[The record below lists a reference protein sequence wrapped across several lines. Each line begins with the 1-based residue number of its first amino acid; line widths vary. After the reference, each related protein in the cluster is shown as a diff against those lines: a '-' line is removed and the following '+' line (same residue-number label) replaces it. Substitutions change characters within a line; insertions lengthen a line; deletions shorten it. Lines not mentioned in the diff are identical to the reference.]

1 LEVCVPPRIAHSV
14 ESVINAAVEVVRRE
28 GGSALTARNVAAVL
42 GASTQPIYRSFGS
55 MDDLAE
61 EVANRAY
68 RIAMSYT
75 REAEDPE
82 SAFLAIG
89 LGYLRFSRA
98 EPQLFDFLMT
108 TRRSAWSPMTSN
120 WPVYE
125 LVDKMRGDAIL
136 RDLPDA
142 VLRRLLRDMFIYTHG
157 LAALAPSAPMEAEQV
172 QERELL
178 RYVGGRLMGMAVL
191 ETTGE
196 LDLDSLAR
204 RFHGE
209 EGEETS

>member
-1 LEVCVPPRIAHSV
+1 MPPRIAHSV
-14 ESVINAAVEVVRRE
+14 ESVVTAAVEVVRHE
-28 GGSALTARNVAAVL
+28 GGGALTARGVAAVL
-42 GASTQPIYRSFGS
+42 GASTQPIYRSFDS

-61 EVANRAY
+61 EVADRAY
-68 RIAMSYT
+68 RIAMRYT
-75 REAEDPE
+75 RDAEDPE

-108 TRRSAWSPMTSN
+108 TRRPAMSPMTSD

-125 LVDKMRGDAIL
+125 LVDKMRRDAIL
-136 RDLPDA
+136 RDTPDA
-142 VLRRLLRDMFIYTHG
+142 MLRQLLRDMFIYTHG
-157 LAALAPSAPMEAEQV
+157 LAALAPTEAEQV

-178 RYVGGRLMGMAVL
+178 RYVGGRLMGMAAL
-191 ETTGE
+191 EATGE
-196 LDLDSLAR
+196 LDLKFLAR
-204 RFHGE
+204 RFHWE